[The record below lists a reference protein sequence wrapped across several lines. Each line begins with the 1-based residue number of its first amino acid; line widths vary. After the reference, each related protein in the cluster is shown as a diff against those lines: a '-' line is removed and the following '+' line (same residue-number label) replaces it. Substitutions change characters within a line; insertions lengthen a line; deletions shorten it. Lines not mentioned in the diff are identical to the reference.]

1 MEATYKF
8 SRRLILAGMASVSLG
23 GATLAAC
30 GQLAPAPAD
39 APEAADEP
47 EPEPTAAPEAMEPTV
62 IKYMHFTTQQQVWDD
77 TYGAVIDRYVE
88 RNPDVQVEL
97 DLVTWPLTDVAVK
110 AVAASAAGISYDMY
124 YGWFGYIS
132 QFATADIIQPLDPFI
147 AKDAGF
153 DLSEYYDGALEK
165 IGGNLYGIAWFI
177 GAQSI
182 WYNADI
188 MTNEGLT
195 SPADLDAGG
204 NLNWDTLT
212 DLATKLTTK
221 EGNNVTRWG
230 FSFRGNRTDSLLI
243 ALKSWGADWWN
254 EDFTAPAINSPEA
267 VEATQVVL
275 DHVVKHQVHP
285 PVNRKETDA
294 APNFTEQKLGM
305 ILTGPWF
312 TRTINQEIVEGQT
325 PFNVD
330 LASVPEGPGGR
341 GTPLL
346 INAFWIARSSPAPD
360 ATWDFYKYLI
370 SEEVQPDWANLGG
383 GRFPPNRTYT
393 PAVQYPFENVDT
405 YKAIADVSVPLRQAV
420 QQADVNGAWAE
431 LWVQM
436 EEGQKT
442 VEEALAEIHQVAD
455 IALKEGGCIC

>member
-1 MEATYKF
+1 MEGLGRF
-8 SRRLILAGMASVSLG
+8 SRRSILVGMASLGVG
-23 GATLAAC
+23 GAALAAC
-30 GQLAPAPAD
+30 GQVAPAPAD
-39 APEAADEP
+39 APETKEEP

-62 IKYMHFTTQQQVWDD
+62 IKYMHFTTQQEVWDN

-97 DLVTWPLTDVAVK
+97 DIVTWPLTDVAVK

-147 AKDAGF
+147 AKDADV
-153 DLSEYYDGALEK
+153 DLSEYYEGALER
-165 IGGNLYGIAWFI
+165 IGGNLYGIAWFL
-177 GAQSI
+177 GARSI
-182 WYNADI
+182 WYNDDI

-195 SPADLDAGG
+195 SPADLDAAG
-204 NLNWDTLT
+204 NLNWDSLT
-212 DLATKLTTK
+212 ELATKLTTR
-221 EGNNVTRWG
+221 EGANVTRWG
-230 FSFRGNRTDSLLI
+230 LSFNGNAHSSIVI
-243 ALKSWGADWWN
+243 ALKSWGAGWWN
-254 EDFTAPAINSPEA
+254 EDFTAPAIDSPAAAEA
-267 VEATQVVL
+267 VQTVL
-275 DHVVKHQVHP
+275 DHVIKHQVHP
-285 PVNRKETDA
+285 PLNRKETDV

-305 ILTGPWF
+305 VLTGPWY

-330 LASVPEGPGGR
+330 LANVPLGPGGR

-346 INAFWIARSSPAPD
+346 INAFWIARSSPQPD

-393 PAVQYPFENVDT
+393 PAVQYPFENVET
-405 YKAIADVSVPLRQAV
+405 YKAIADVSIPLRQAV
-420 QQADVNGAWAE
+420 KQSDINGAWSE
-431 LWVQM
+431 LWGQM
-436 EEGQKT
+436 EAGEKT
-442 VEEALAEIHQVAD
+442 VAEAVAEAQQVSA
-455 IALKEGGCIC
+455 IALQEGGCIC